1 MHNAAKIGKNK
12 ARIHYLIRFSY
23 MILRLPVL
31 HVTSE
36 LEVPSSRKVSQSS
49 SVRGKQM
56 SRVPLSI
63 LQASFHERVC
73 QLSSIFCPFRP

>member
-36 LEVPSSRKVSQSS
+36 LEVPSS
-49 SVRGKQM
+49 
-56 SRVPLSI
+56 
-63 LQASFHERVC
+63 
-73 QLSSIFCPFRP
+73 